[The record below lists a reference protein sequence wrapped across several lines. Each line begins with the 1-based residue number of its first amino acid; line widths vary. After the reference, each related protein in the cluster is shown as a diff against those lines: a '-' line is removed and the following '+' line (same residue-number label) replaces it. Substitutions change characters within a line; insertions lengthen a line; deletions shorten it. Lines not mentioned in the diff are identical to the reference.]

1 MRVRAALA
9 RQPSYSRLARRLR
22 AQGQPGNLQSE
33 TCSQICQ
40 KKIKNTKIFKEVRF
54 FQQSACSMCEAHYYP
69 QIHNLI

>member
-40 KKIKNTKIFKEVRF
+40 KKLKIQKFSKRFGFSSRVLAQCVRPIITPKF
-54 FQQSACSMCEAHYYP
+54 TT
-69 QIHNLI
+69 